1 VIALRLGDPSY
12 PHLLARAPAPPPV
25 LWVEGHP
32 EVLSW
37 TAVAVVGSRAA
48 TQLGLQM
55 AERIAAGLACRGVVV
70 VSGCARGIDAAAHRA
85 ALAAGGT
92 TVAVLAGGLDV
103 AAPPSNRR
111 LAKEIARDGCLVS
124 EQPAG
129 VAPVP
134 YLFPLRNRIIAGLAR
149 VTVVIEASERSGA
162 LITARLALEAGRE
175 VMAVPGHPLLHN
187 AGGVNGLLRD
197 GARPALSV
205 DDVIDELTKLP
216 PEPELA
222 AWVPEA
228 ATVVGTAL
236 EPETPLGR
244 RLLAALGETP
254 QPAEV
259 LAAKVRAPLPAVL
272 AELTELEILGI
283 VRTHPGQ
290 RFGPVPAVRVTAG

>member
-1 VIALRLGDPSY
+1 VIALRLGDSRY
-12 PHLLARAPAPPPV
+12 PRLLARAPAPPAV

-32 EVLSW
+32 EVLSR

-55 AERIAAGLACRGVVV
+55 AERISAGLACRGVVV

-103 AAPPSNRR
+103 AAPLSNRR
-111 LAKEIARDGCLVS
+111 LAKEIAREGCLVS

-134 YLFPLRNRIIAGLAR
+134 YLFPVRNRIIAGLTR

-175 VMAVPGHPLLHN
+175 VLAVPGHPLLHN

-222 AWVPEA
+222 PWVPEA
-228 ATVVGTAL
+228 AIAAGPV
-236 EPETPLGR
+236 PETPLGR
-244 RLLAALGETP
+244 RILAALGEAP
-254 QPAEV
+254 QAAEV
-259 LAAKVRAPLPAVL
+259 LAALVRAPLPEVL
-272 AELTELEILGI
+272 AELTELELLGV
-283 VRTHPGQ
+283 VRTYPGQ
-290 RFGPVPAVRVTAG
+290 RFGPVPAARVTAG